1 MLPVVTPNV
10 SINTPT
16 PFQLYSKTLTSHEI
30 PCPRGIVCKN
40 DFQIQPLFLVLT
52 FQIKYQDP
60 NNMTQPWNFLT
71 NNLKDKSFRNSTE
84 WSGLYLQMNILPWL
98 RKFLDLLCSDYWKMY
113 FVNLLPHWHDLIIS
127 PPINLT
133 PKICHPWNSKSVSLY
148 EFNFLDHLQNL
159 FSVNL
164 NPLNYPT

>member
-1 MLPVVTPNV
+1 MKLQIQREAAILSYSNPHPLCGLPSPYDGFKPSSSSPICSSKSLKYSNLRILPVPLRKPLRQSIHLMLPVVTPNV

-60 NNMTQPWNFLT
+60 IQHDTT
-71 NNLKDKSFRNSTE
+71 LK
-84 WSGLYLQMNILPWL
+84 LP
-98 RKFLDLLCSDYWKMY
+98 
-113 FVNLLPHWHDLIIS
+113 N
-127 PPINLT
+127 
-133 PKICHPWNSKSVSLY
+133 
-148 EFNFLDHLQNL
+148 
-159 FSVNL
+159 
-164 NPLNYPT
+164 